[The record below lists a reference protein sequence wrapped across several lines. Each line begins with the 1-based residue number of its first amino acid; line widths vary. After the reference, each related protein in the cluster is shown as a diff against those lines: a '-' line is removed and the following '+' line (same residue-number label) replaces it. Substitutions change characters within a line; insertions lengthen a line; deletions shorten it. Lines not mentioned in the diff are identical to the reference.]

1 MHINKANKSRQRRR
15 RRTRITQRWASFN
28 GIVAF
33 FFPSP
38 LPATSVFLQLKV
50 CERYKVCVLL
60 HCPKNLKYISVSR
73 SLHKNAS
80 RFQQIW
86 ERESLFKCDTS
97 ALKNGFCHL
106 SQQFWLGI
114 SSVWQYQTH
123 NIQFLVSHNGFSL
136 YHISVLFSPNKQW
149 ELFWK
154 LSICGFR
161 VMTSHQGLMKIVL
174 FFFFSCIHPHRVNV
188 PLTASPSR
196 FISFFFFCLRARW
209 RWLGQTHFPHWVRNK
224 LIFFMDSKHWLDIY
238 DQGQPFWF
246 QPTPALRHTEQNRHT
261 CSRTHAETCMHA
273 KYCPFFPI

>member
-38 LPATSVFLQLKV
+38 LPATSVFLRLKV

-60 HCPKNLKYISVSR
+60 HCPKNLKYISISR

-149 ELFWK
+149 EPFWK

-174 FFFFSCIHPHRVNV
+174 FFFFHAFIHTGLTFPSPPLRVA
-188 PLTASPSR
+188 L
-196 FISFFFFCLRARW
+196 FLSFFFVCARGGDGW
-209 RWLGQTHFPHWVRNK
+209 G
-224 LIFFMDSKHWLDIY
+224 
-238 DQGQPFWF
+238 
-246 QPTPALRHTEQNRHT
+246 RHI
-261 CSRTHAETCMHA
+261 
-273 KYCPFFPI
+273 FPIGSGINWSFSWTANTD